1 MTIPRAF
8 SSPLIVI
15 CSITAA
21 LASVSA
27 APQSPSVGGVI
38 TGRVVEEGTNTP
50 IADAR
55 VMAMAMI
62 TAPSSASQPPP
73 QYQANTG
80 SDGAFRFEG
89 LPPGRYRITAQ
100 KAGYASLGPGSPP
113 PPLVVLQADGPG
125 ASQVIALQRGGVIAG
140 RVLSPAGEPMA
151 EARVMPMRRP
161 PGGAAGGRLMMSGP
175 PATTNDLGEFRLHS
189 LAPGDYYLQASPRFE
204 GTTARS
210 GPSAVIIAPTF
221 YPGTTD
227 TATAQSVSVGGGAT
241 LTGIEIRV
249 LQVPAFSIK
258 GIVVDEA
265 GTPVANAAVMLSSD
279 PSVGMPMVSGPSRT
293 RTAADGTFT
302 IESVASG
309 TYRLTAAAP
318 IVSKASAAG
327 PQRGTISGFSSGIG
341 GGITGGPAY
350 MTETMNG
357 VTTEYRFDAEAV
369 AVEIQNGHVNGVRI
383 TVKRR

>member
-1 MTIPRAF
+1 MLRRLSPCVVVLLAF
-8 SSPLIVI
+8 STL
-15 CSITAA
+15 
-21 LASVSA
+21 SA
-27 APQSPSVGGVI
+27 AQPAPAAGVI
-38 TGRVVEEGTNTP
+38 TGRVVEEGANTP

-62 TAPSSASQPPP
+62 TAPSSAQPPW
-73 QYQANTG
+73 QYQASTG
-80 SDGAFRFEG
+80 SDGTFRFEG

-113 PPLVVLQADGPG
+113 PPLVVLQAGGPG

-151 EARVMPMRRP
+151 EARVMPMRRL

-204 GTTARS
+204 PPTARS

-227 TATAQSVSVGGGAT
+227 TATAQPVSVGGGAT
-241 LTGIEIRV
+241 LDGIEIRV

-265 GTPVANAAVMLSSD
+265 GTPVGNAAVMLSSD
-279 PSVGMPMVSGPSRT
+279 PSVGMPMFNGPSRT

-302 IESVASG
+302 IEGVASG

-318 IVSKASAAG
+318 IVSKAPAGG
-327 PQRGTISGFSSGIG
+327 PQRGAIGGTTFGSGIG
-341 GGITGGPAY
+341 GGVGGLTH

-357 VTTEYRFDAEAV
+357 VTTEYRFDGEAV
-369 AVEIQNGHVNGVRI
+369 AVAIQDGPVNDVRI
-383 TVKRR
+383 TVKRPPR